1 MKKVAFFTDTHLGQE
16 VYLTN
21 DGLGS
26 EKMIYREEPD
36 GHKENFRTVLND
48 IVGKGISEVVFGG
61 DIGSKESNKYF
72 FDTLLEYN
80 ITPRIILGNHDS
92 CSEVSKYFT
101 PDFTG
106 DGQEMINVQ
115 EDNFYKYI
123 YLDTSSNAITAG
135 QFAWFKEQLQTSK
148 KIIIF
153 SHHPVLEINT
163 PIDHLGAALNRRE
176 EIKHAL
182 LQIENEVTIFC
193 GHYHMED
200 VKSENNII
208 QYSTLACSYQIEKAV
223 NNVIINDQLF
233 GYKIITIEN
242 NSISTALIAF
252 AK

>member
-1 MKKVAFFTDTHLGQE
+1 
-16 VYLTN
+16 
-21 DGLGS
+21 
-26 EKMIYREEPD
+26 MI
-36 GHKENFRTVLND
+36 L
-48 IVGKGISEVVFGG
+48 
-61 DIGSKESNKYF
+61 
-72 FDTLLEYN
+72 
-80 ITPRIILGNHDS
+80 
-92 CSEVSKYFT
+92 
-101 PDFTG
+101 
-106 DGQEMINVQ
+106 
-115 EDNFYKYI
+115 
-123 YLDTSSNAITAG
+123 
-135 QFAWFKEQLQTSK
+135 
-148 KIIIF
+148 F
-153 SHHPVLEINT
+153 SHDPVLEINT